1 VSVGIRRRALAASA
15 VATAAALT
23 ASACGPLPP
32 PPPGALPP
40 TAIPTIESTLA
51 FEGPTTND
59 GFTPQQ
65 HTAVRLRVADCQGW
79 GNGSGFILNENQI
92 ITNKHV
98 IDGAT
103 HIEVTTYDGRDFVA
117 TASQVAPL
125 ADLAI
130 VTLDTTFT
138 DIVELSDRTLA
149 VGDPVTIVGYPE
161 GQALE
166 VEDGFFV
173 TTELD
178 DVGDTGEYV
187 DIFNAHTLPGN
198 SGSAVF
204 DEDGKVVS
212 ILYSS
217 DTLRSSGAWN
227 VSWLKELIADP
238 SLWQPNPAPC

>member
-1 VSVGIRRRALAASA
+1 VTAVLRGRALAAFAIATATALAASA
-15 VATAAALT
+15 
-23 ASACGPLPP
+23 CGPIPP
-32 PPPGALPP
+32 PPPAALPP
-40 TAIPTIESTLA
+40 TTIPSVEPTLT
-51 FEGPTTND
+51 FDGPDTAD

-65 HTAVRLRVADCQGW
+65 RTAVRLRVSDCQGW
-79 GNGSGFILNENQI
+79 GNGTGFILNENQI

-98 IDGAT
+98 VAGAL

-117 TASQVAPL
+117 TASQVAPV

-138 DIVELSDRTLA
+138 DMVELSDRTLA
-149 VGDPVTIVGYPE
+149 VGDPIQIVGYPE

-187 DIFNAHTLPGN
+187 DLINAHTLPGN
-198 SGSAVF
+198 SGSAAF

-212 ILYSS
+212 IVYSS
-217 DTLRSSGAWN
+217 DSDQGTGAWN
-227 VSWLKELIADP
+227 VKWLKELLDDP
-238 SLWQPNPAPC
+238 SLWQANPAPC